1 MFNAIINYNMNLG
14 RKYNPEKQRKNN
26 FFSIIIFALVLV
38 SFPLTTKAIV
48 LNEKVQVFNVLKYGA
63 FGDGKAL
70 DTKAIQKVH
79 LSTAKK

>member
-1 MFNAIINYNMNLG
+1 MNLG
-14 RKYNPEKQRKNN
+14 RKYNPEKQRNNN

-48 LNEKVQVFNVLKYGA
+48 FNEKVQVFNVLKYGA
-63 FGDGKAL
+63 VGDSKTL
-70 DTKAIQKVH
+70 NTKAIQKAH